1 MPRAARSANLRAMTA
16 LASGTLVACHG
27 CDLLH
32 RETAL
37 APGGVARCR
46 RCGSVLYRRS
56 GASLDRAVALTL
68 TALVLLAIAN
78 AFPIVSLEFQ
88 GQRDATTLLG
98 AVDALYREGKP
109 LVASLVLATT
119 VLAPTLE
126 LLGMLYVVLPLRFG
140 RVPRFFAPAIRLMQA
155 LRPWA
160 MVEVFMLGLLVSL
173 VKLGGFATV
182 IIDKAFW
189 SFGALM
195 VIMAAWTVSLDVH
208 ELWSRVQAR
217 AAS

>member
-1 MPRAARSANLRAMTA
+1 M
-16 LASGTLVACHG
+16 
-27 CDLLH
+27 
-32 RETAL
+32 
-37 APGGVARCR
+37 
-46 RCGSVLYRRS
+46 LYRSS

-98 AVDALYREGKP
+98 AVDSLYQQGKP

-119 VLAPTLE
+119 VLAPALE
-126 LLGMLYVVLPLRFG
+126 LVGMLYVVLPLRFG
-140 RVPRFFAPAIRLMQA
+140 RVPRYFAQAVRLMQA
-155 LRPWA
+155 LRPWG

-173 VKLGGFATV
+173 VKLGAFATV
-182 IIDKAFW
+182 IIDTAFW

-195 VIMAAWTVSLDVH
+195 VVMAVSLDAH
-208 ELWSRVQAR
+208 DLWSRARAR
-217 AAS
+217 AAP

>member
-1 MPRAARSANLRAMTA
+1 MTTA
-16 LASGTLVACHG
+16 PASGILVACHH
-27 CDLLH
+27 CDLLQ

-46 RCGSVLYRRS
+46 RCGSMLYRNS
-56 GASLDRAVALTL
+56 GTSLDRAVALTL

-88 GQRDATTLLG
+88 GQRDATTLVG
-98 AVDALYREGKP
+98 AVEALYRQEKP
-109 LVASLVLATT
+109 LVAGLVLVTT
-119 VLAPTLE
+119 VLAPVIE
-126 LLGMLYVVLPLRFG
+126 LAGMLYVVLPLRLG
-140 RVPRFFAPAIRLMQA
+140 RVPRYFAQAIRLMQA
-155 LRPWA
+155 LRPWG
-160 MVEVFMLGLLVSL
+160 MVEVFMLALLVSL

-195 VIMAAWTVSLDVH
+195 VVMAAWTVSWDAR
-208 ELWSRVQAR
+208 ELWSRAQAG
-217 AAS
+217 AQP